1 MDFGALP
8 PEINSTRMY
17 SGAGSAPL
25 LAASSAWGALA
36 QELHTAAEVYQ
47 SLIAELVD
55 VSWWGPSAMAMLA
68 AVGPYVSW
76 MSANAAHAERASVCA
91 RVGVDAYE
99 MAFAATVPPA
109 EVAANRSL
117 LSLLVATNVLGQ
129 NSSAI
134 AVTEAHYAEMWA
146 QDAMV
151 MYGYAGAARLASDV
165 TPFGTPPE
173 TTAAN
178 APESQRAAVT
188 QSAESSAQQQS
199 STDLIGVIRQLLEQ
213 LSASPLQSGGE
224 DVTQYLPQV
233 LKNTTSSIVV
243 VQRLASTPANII
255 GLAKGLLPPAAAAAP
270 VVVPPIAPVVP
281 SAVGAGWSA
290 GGPAAGF
297 GRASLVGKLSVP
309 SSWAGALPS
318 TAPGAALSPAPAAAV
333 EAGGEPP
340 RGLLRGIP
348 LTGAPRS
355 SYRDG
360 YVNRYGFRY
369 NVLPHNPSGG

>member
-1 MDFGALP
+1 
-8 PEINSTRMY
+8 
-17 SGAGSAPL
+17 
-25 LAASSAWGALA
+25 
-36 QELHTAAEVYQ
+36 
-47 SLIAELVD
+47 
-55 VSWWGPSAMAMLA
+55 
-68 AVGPYVSW
+68 
-76 MSANAAHAERASVCA
+76 
-91 RVGVDAYE
+91 
-99 MAFAATVPPA
+99 MAFAATVPPT

-117 LSLLVATNVLGQ
+117 LSLLVATNFLGQ

-134 AVTEAHYAEMWA
+134 AATEAQYAQMWA

-151 MYGYAGAARLASDV
+151 MYGYAGAARVASDV
-165 TPFGTPPE
+165 TPFSTPPE

-178 APESQRAAVT
+178 AQEGQRAALT
-188 QSAESSAQQQS
+188 QAAESSAQQQS
-199 STDLIGVIRQLLEQ
+199 STNLISAVRQLLDQ
-213 LSASPLQSGGE
+213 LSSSPMQSGGE

-290 GGPAAGF
+290 GRPTAGF

-309 SSWAGALPS
+309 PSWAGALPATS
-318 TAPGAALSPAPAAAV
+318 PGAALPAAPLGAV
-333 EAGGEPP
+333 GADGHQPT
-340 RGLLRGIP
+340 GLLRGVP
-348 LTGAPRS
+348 LTGAPRTS